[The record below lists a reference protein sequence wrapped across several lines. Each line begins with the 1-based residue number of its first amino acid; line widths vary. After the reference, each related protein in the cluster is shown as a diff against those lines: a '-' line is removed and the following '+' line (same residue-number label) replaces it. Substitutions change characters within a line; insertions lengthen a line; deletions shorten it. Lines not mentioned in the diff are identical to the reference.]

1 MPRPRGKT
9 KQTRLSF
16 NPPAAAS
23 QDNNNTQR
31 DPGDQ
36 KSRHANLRY
45 GHPSLATVRRGK
57 LPSAAP
63 PPADTK
69 SKKDEESAPFVREKS
84 PAKAVPEKKR
94 TGGFLSLDLF
104 SRICSLTLLLL
115 K

>member
-16 NPPAAAS
+16 NPQAAAS

-45 GHPSLATVRRGK
+45 GHPSLPTVRRGK

-63 PPADTK
+63 PPPPADTK
-69 SKKDEESAPFVREKS
+69 SSAIEDERSAPFVGEKS
-84 PAKAVPEKKR
+84 PSKAVSGKEKN
-94 TGGFLSLDLF
+94 GGFLALDLL
-104 SRICSLTLLLL
+104 SKIYSLT
-115 K
+115 

>member
-23 QDNNNTQR
+23 QDKDNTQN

-36 KSRHANLRY
+36 KGRHANLRY
-45 GHPSLATVRRGK
+45 GHPSLSTVRRGK

-63 PPADTK
+63 PPPPPADTK
-69 SKKDEESAPFVREKS
+69 SSAIEDEGSVLFATEKS
-84 PAKAVPEKKR
+84 PSKAVSGKKK
-94 TGGFLSLDLF
+94 TGAFLALDLLPSF
-104 SRICSLTLLLL
+104 VR
-115 K
+115 